1 MYRSTVSVG
10 HGGGRRRT
18 NSAAKKGKR
27 DFEEVPSKVT
37 SPSLSQKKCSSVE
50 PSPHPVKMF
59 PDLKIT
65 RRKFPET
72 SGLNPKTKAKKKIN
86 KPFKPKLPK
95 KKFVR
100 PSLSA
105 QLGSIMS
112 KTDDLTNTIRK
123 LGGLEI
129 KEQALL
135 DISSRNFIVG
145 KLTSKFPSMVH
156 FYLDRCTYEFFHPF
170 EKKQISMVMFYRHM
184 VEVQLSSSRRE
195 LQFRIPHKLIQFPDD
210 YNPSSQKL
218 SIFFNSSLDL
228 EKVRKVVLPK
238 IVMNNG
244 SLM

>member
-18 NSAAKKGKR
+18 GSAARKKKR
-27 DFEEVPSKVT
+27 SCEEAPSSKVT
-37 SPSLSQKKCSSVE
+37 VPSPAQEKCLTVE
-50 PSPHPVKMF
+50 PSPQPVKMF

-65 RRKFPET
+65 RKKHPQI
-72 SGLNPKTKAKKKIN
+72 SLDKKAKAKK

-95 KKFVR
+95 KKFIR

-123 LGGLEI
+123 LGGLEL

-135 DISSRNFIVG
+135 NISSRNFVVG

-156 FYLDRCTYEFFHPF
+156 FYIDRCTYEFFHPF
-170 EKKQISMVMFYRHM
+170 EKKQVSMIMFYRHM

-195 LQFRIPHKLIQFPDD
+195 FKFRIPHKLIQFPDD

-218 SIFFNSSLDL
+218 SIFFNSSLDV
-228 EKVRKVVLPK
+228 EKVRKIILPK

-244 SLM
+244 SLI